1 MSLEWNETETVFWA
15 DQYES
20 PSEAIVTA
28 IAAKERVTETNLP
41 PLYDQIDPDALD
53 TLVAGQSSDD
63 IQISFTYSGYTVRIR
78 DSEIIEI
85 TPT

>member
-1 MSLEWNETETVFWA
+1 MSLEWNETETVFWTN
-15 DQYES
+15 QYES

-28 IAAKERVTETNLP
+28 IAAKESVTETSLP
-41 PLYDQIDPDALD
+41 PLYNRIDPDALD
-53 TLVAGQSSDD
+53 TLVAGQTNDD

-78 DSEIIEI
+78 DSETIEI

>member
-20 PSEAIVTA
+20 PSEAIVAA
-28 IAAKERVTETNLP
+28 IATKERVMETSLP
-41 PLYDQIDPDALD
+41 PLYNQIDPDALD
-53 TLVAGQSSDD
+53 TLVAGQSNES
-63 IQISFTYSGYTVRIR
+63 IQISFRYSGYTVRIR
-78 DSEIIEI
+78 DSETIEI

>member
-15 DQYES
+15 NQYES
-20 PSEAIVTA
+20 PSEAIVAA
-28 IAAKERVTETNLP
+28 IAAKESVTETSLP
-41 PLYDQIDPDALD
+41 PLYSQIDPDALD
-53 TLVAGQSSDD
+53 TLVAGQTSDD

-78 DSEIIEI
+78 DSETIEI